1 MENGKKG
8 VLDRGTSIL
17 EILCGSMG
25 GRGRALGVYMG
36 ECLGKSLER
45 EVRPNHEGLPVPA

>member
-8 VLDRGTSIL
+8 VLGRGTSIL

-25 GRGRALGVYMG
+25 GGALRVYMG
-36 ECLGKSLER
+36 EWLGKSLER